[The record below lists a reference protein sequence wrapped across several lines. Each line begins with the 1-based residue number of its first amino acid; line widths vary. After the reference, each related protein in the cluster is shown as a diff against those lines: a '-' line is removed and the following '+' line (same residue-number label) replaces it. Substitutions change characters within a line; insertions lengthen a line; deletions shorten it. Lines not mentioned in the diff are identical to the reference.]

1 MNIKNLWC
9 IVHSALIKRNCSG
22 RWKNY
27 ACPACMDNVFCQVEE
42 AICWC
47 GGADTWRVHS
57 STKTTFLYLSSAR
70 WRRRLFI
77 HWAVIWSTCWRGGAD
92 TWRVPSSSNT
102 TFVFVSW
109 QVEAAV
115 VHTLGRHL
123 VHRLVIRS
131 DSDDRAV
138 PRRFCAEFVNLAS
151 MAAQHRTG
159 IGEWMGIHW

>member
-27 ACPACMDNVFCQVEE
+27 ACQACMDNVFCQVEE

-57 STKTTFLYLSSAR
+57 SAKTTFLYLSSAR
-70 WRRRLFI
+70 WRRRLF
-77 HWAVIWSTCWRGGAD
+77 
-92 TWRVPSSSNT
+92 N
-102 TFVFVSW
+102 
-109 QVEAAV
+109 

-123 VHRLVIRS
+123 VHMLAWWRWHVTCAQLFKYDICFCLLTGGGSGCSHLWPSFGPPAGNPLRLGR
-131 DSDDRAV
+131 
-138 PRRFCAEFVNLAS
+138 PRCTSPILRRVCQPGLHGGPA
-151 MAAQHRTG
+151 
-159 IGEWMGIHW
+159 